1 MNAITPA
8 ASTRSTALTTGNR
21 PQAIVPTDM
30 EGAWRIAVAIDKAR
44 MAPPGLETPEK
55 CLIAI
60 MHGLEIGLTP
70 MAALQR
76 IAIVN
81 NRPTIW
87 GDAAIG
93 LVRGS
98 GLCEWIKETIT
109 GEGDKRIAVCE
120 AKRRGEPDPVVRR
133 FSVDDAKAAG
143 LWSKSGPWKQYPER
157 MLQMRARAF
166 ALRDG
171 FADVLGGLYLREE
184 IEEPNGGARHE
195 RQSSTRLEPP
205 APPPEIAPE
214 NDVIDTTYTEHAP
227 PEPPAEAAHQA
238 GDNAPSNLSPA
249 ATNPED
255 FDSEKIVSDFEAAVT
270 GASESLLDDLRD
282 DVFAKIEGMDM
293 PRAFRTR
300 IQNAYENALQKLQP
314 PEPPANEQ
322 PEPPAPA
329 PEPEPARQEVG
340 DDGFPDTTPQE
351 SEDVQLAAVQK
362 DHAAMVRQ
370 LARQKA
376 RKGISFWK
384 RWKGGL
390 KPDELEIVEAM
401 VEYSDGTLQAWAKRA
416 DAARPKDDF

>member
-1 MNAITPA
+1 MNAP
-8 ASTRSTALTTGNR
+8 SKSTAVATAQPVKSVVLSMADRYGMDSRNFERTVRAICLPPDKKTGREATNEEFAAFLLVAR
-21 PQAIVPTDM
+21 QYSLNPLLKEIYGFMSQGGGIVPIVSIDGWMNLINSHPQMDGMVFSEVMDGVKLVSTTCTIYRKDRAKPTVVTEYYEECRRDTVPWKM
-30 EGAWRIAVAIDKAR
+30 KHRMLRHKSAIQCARYAFGFAGIYDEDEGEKIAQAAVA
-44 MAPPGLETPEK
+44 
-55 CLIAI
+55 
-60 MHGLEIGLTP
+60 
-70 MAALQR
+70 
-76 IAIVN
+76 
-81 NRPTIW
+81 
-87 GDAAIG
+87 
-93 LVRGS
+93 
-98 GLCEWIKETIT
+98 
-109 GEGDKRIAVCE
+109 
-120 AKRRGEPDPVVRR
+120 
-133 FSVDDAKAAG
+133 
-143 LWSKSGPWKQYPER
+143 
-157 MLQMRARAF
+157 
-166 ALRDG
+166 
-171 FADVLGGLYLREE
+171 
-184 IEEPNGGARHE
+184 
-195 RQSSTRLEPP
+195 LEPP
-205 APPPEIAPE
+205 APPPPPPEIAPE